1 VDFAREIE
9 DIGAFLDGAG
19 VPHAVVGGV
28 ALAGYGHPRMTLDLD
43 LVTDIAAQ
51 DALVAFM
58 ESHLHP
64 DRRHGR
70 VDVVYV
76 RGETARRL
84 FDDLRSVPGPGGR
97 FIKVPKPEHLIAMK
111 VQAMRDA
118 PERARGRSWW
128 TSATWCR
135 SMASTATRFAAT
147 SRRTACWSDGMSS
160 NEPGNRAWLDLAR
173 DLPTTAE
180 DVRVLRALREQAPSW
195 LQLTVEEFE
204 ALVPPGALERRTPTP
219 PGCRPFTLE

>member
-84 FDDLRSVPGPGGR
+84 FDGLRSVPGPGGR
-97 FIKVPKPEHLIAMK
+97 VIKVPKPEHLIAMK

-118 PERARGRSWW
+118 PERTWQELVDIGHLVQIDGVDRDEVRGY
-128 TSATWCR
+128 
-135 SMASTATRFAAT
+135 FEKN
-147 SRRTACWSDGMSS
+147 G
-160 NEPGNRAWLDLAR
+160 
-173 DLPTTAE
+173 
-180 DVRVLRALREQAPSW
+180 
-195 LQLTVEEFE
+195 LTERWHE
-204 ALVPPGALERRTPTP
+204 LERAR
-219 PGCRPFTLE
+219 